1 MNRLAH
7 EICAA
12 LGTSA
17 VEVTELPA
25 VGARRALRILS
36 ADAPLFV
43 KSRPAAQADLFAA
56 EAEGLAMLT
65 DAGRFRVPRVFGQ
78 GKHGNDAWLALEWLD
93 LTPLRSHDDGVLFGD
108 ALAGL
113 HARHGERYGLARDN
127 WLGDSLQEN
136 GWAASWPLFYAQR
149 RIAPQIARLIENGE
163 RGELLRTLQALI
175 ERIPALFLDYRP
187 AASLLH
193 GDLWHGN
200 AGMVDGRPAIFDPA
214 VHFGDRES
222 DYAMTE
228 LFGGFPLSTYASYQ
242 KAAPLDPGA
251 ASRRDLYRLY
261 HLLNHL
267 LLFGEAYR
275 RETAR
280 TAARLLSSLR

>member
-1 MNRLAH
+1 MSPLTHA
-7 EICAA
+7 ICAA
-12 LGTSA
+12 LGVRAGETTA
-17 VEVTELPA
+17 LPA
-25 VGARRALRILS
+25 SGSRRALRILS
-36 ADAPLFV
+36 TDAPLFV
-43 KSRPAAQADLFAA
+43 KSRPIDQADLFAA
-56 EAEGLAMLT
+56 ESEGLAMLA
-65 DAGRFRVPRVFGQ
+65 DAGCFRVPRVLGR
-78 GKHGNDAWLALEWLD
+78 GEHDDEAWLALEWLD
-93 LTPLRSHDDGVLFGD
+93 LTPLSTHEDGVLFGS
-108 ALAGL
+108 ALACL
-113 HARHGERYGLARDN
+113 HARHGERYGLSRNN
-127 WLGDSLQEN
+127 WLGESVQEN
-136 GWAASWPLFYAQR
+136 GWSSSWPLFYAQK
-149 RIAPQIARLIENGE
+149 RIGPQIERLIARGE

-200 AGMVDGRPAIFDPA
+200 AGMVDGVPAIFDPA

-228 LFGGFPLSTYASYQ
+228 LFGGFPLSMYASYQ

-251 ASRRDLYRLY
+251 ASRRDLYRLH

-275 RETAR
+275 REAGR
-280 TAARLLSSLR
+280 TAARLLSALR